1 MSIKDRYASGF
12 YRCKRKR
19 KIAIEDVM
27 PGFPQS

>member
-12 YRCKRKR
+12 YRCKKKR
-19 KIAIEDVM
+19 KGAIEDVK